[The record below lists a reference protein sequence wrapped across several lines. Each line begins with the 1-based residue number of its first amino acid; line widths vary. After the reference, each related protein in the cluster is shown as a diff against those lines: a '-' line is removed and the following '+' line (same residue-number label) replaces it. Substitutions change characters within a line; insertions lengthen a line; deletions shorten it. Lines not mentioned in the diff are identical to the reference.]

1 MSSIG
6 NKIVFSNNLR
16 RLMAEQGVDRNK
28 ICKDLGVAYMGF
40 KRPLVQIQS
49 LGPKVAG
56 NQQIMRF
63 PVTFLYAK
71 NQKKCVRIWP
81 IAGLLQGRQSLR
93 RVLIELTIIQNLN
106 SFLSPPP

>member
-49 LGPKVAG
+49 LGPKISG
-56 NQQIMRF
+56 NRSKRL
-63 PVTFLYAK
+63 VSRTFL
-71 NQKKCVRIWP
+71 
-81 IAGLLQGRQSLR
+81 
-93 RVLIELTIIQNLN
+93 
-106 SFLSPPP
+106 